1 MWIASKYGYFS
12 IVKKDG
18 GWHIR
23 ARSKEDLELL
33 RTAVGGDFVHL
44 VVHLTPEADYC
55 SRIFVEDDPEGKK
68 LMEALFSTLE
78 ASIDYP
84 NFKDEVGMPI
94 RLTPNA
100 TICSILVYWHKF
112 SVSQRTP
119 FSVRRS
125 FPQVTT

>member
-84 NFKDEVGMPI
+84 NFKDEVGKI
-94 RLTPNA
+94 
-100 TICSILVYWHKF
+100 S
-112 SVSQRTP
+112 SQKEKLKYYGRIWSEMMDYQARKEHP
-119 FSVRRS
+119 
-125 FPQVTT
+125 